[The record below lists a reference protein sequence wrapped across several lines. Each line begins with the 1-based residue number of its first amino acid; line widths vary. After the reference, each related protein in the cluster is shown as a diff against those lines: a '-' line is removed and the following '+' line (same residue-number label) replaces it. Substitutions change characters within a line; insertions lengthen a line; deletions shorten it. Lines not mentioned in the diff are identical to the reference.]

1 MVLSTAAPVGDDV
14 VASLRAAAGIID
26 ARAIELD

>member
-14 VASLRAAAGIID
+14 VAALRACDGIID
-26 ARAIELD
+26 ARAIDLD